1 MKPSREIFGL
11 NGTRDHAKKKR
22 PSESCRIVNKR
33 LGVIEV
39 NLVWH
44 LLTRRDTSR
53 SLHVVQQVRYQL
65 SAGGIGVGVGFA

>member
-11 NGTRDHAKKKR
+11 NGTRDHAKKSAL
-22 PSESCRIVNKR
+22 PNPVGSDKR
-33 LGVIEV
+33 LGGIEV

-53 SLHVVQQVRYQL
+53 ILHVVRQVRYQL